1 MSCSDGAPATAPAKI
16 NMAAPSTSVRHP
28 AARNRPMRPARRARS
43 ATDRHLPKLRPFD
56 LIVEPPL
63 RPIFAAEIS
72 TSALSGSA
80 FTPIGGTSTPVQPIA
95 KPSRAAL
102 SATIDARYISTG
114 PETRDYPPDMS
125 RPESGVVVTFT
136 GAAAALLGLAWD
148 VSVHTANPAGAAHE
162 SPV

>member
-1 MSCSDGAPATAPAKI
+1 MPRSERWSAMSWARLDRR
-16 NMAAPSTSVRHP
+16 PS
-28 AARNRPMRPARRARS
+28 
-43 ATDRHLPKLRPFD
+43 
-56 LIVEPPL
+56 
-63 RPIFAAEIS
+63 AAERDPAIRQ
-72 TSALSGSA
+72 ADRRLSGSA

-148 VSVHTANPAGAAHE
+148 VSVHTANPAR
-162 SPV
+162 